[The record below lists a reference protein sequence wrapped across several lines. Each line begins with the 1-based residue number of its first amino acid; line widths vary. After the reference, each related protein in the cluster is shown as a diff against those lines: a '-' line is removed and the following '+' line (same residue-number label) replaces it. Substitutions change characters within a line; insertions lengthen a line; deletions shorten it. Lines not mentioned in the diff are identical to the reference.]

1 MGDLTDDITRLCVEI
16 ETLRDSRKVFGS
28 QLDKET
34 REMKT
39 GVSKMREG
47 FRKDQND
54 MAVRTKADRVEFV
67 SGLEA
72 EVSGLLNAFDKAHTE
87 MATNNKKSIVAFVS
101 DVVNHVSGLLT
112 GYKKDREAMGEA
124 TKRENTIFVGD
135 VTRFVN
141 AGKKETK
148 VMMDGF
154 RAEHTKMAKVTKADR
169 KQFVSKLENSVGII
183 RKANADDLAGA
194 RAVWAGRPKGAKQR

>member
-54 MAVRTKADRVEFV
+54 MAVRTKADRLEFV
-67 SGLEA
+67 SGKVEA
-72 EVSGLLNAFDKAHTE
+72 RVPTRRGGNLSLL
-87 MATNNKKSIVAFVS
+87 SIPV
-101 DVVNHVSGLLT
+101 
-112 GYKKDREAMGEA
+112 
-124 TKRENTIFVGD
+124 
-135 VTRFVN
+135 
-141 AGKKETK
+141 
-148 VMMDGF
+148 
-154 RAEHTKMAKVTKADR
+154 
-169 KQFVSKLENSVGII
+169 QCNS
-183 RKANADDLAGA
+183 LSH
-194 RAVWAGRPKGAKQR
+194 

>member
-67 SGLEA
+67 SGKVEA
-72 EVSGLLNAFDKAHTE
+72 RVPTRRGGNLSLLSIPVQCVIHYPIEDTEIETSELKSLIRDEYDRKCLMPFSDKTR
-87 MATNNKKSIVAFVS
+87 SI
-101 DVVNHVSGLLT
+101 
-112 GYKKDREAMGEA
+112 
-124 TKRENTIFVGD
+124 IF
-135 VTRFVN
+135 RLP
-141 AGKKETK
+141 
-148 VMMDGF
+148 GF
-154 RAEHTKMAKVTKADR
+154 RRTNGNG
-169 KQFVSKLENSVGII
+169 SI
-183 RKANADDLAGA
+183 DLT
-194 RAVWAGRPKGAKQR
+194 PHITI